1 MGGYRMRGPTKFLSL
16 LTFLLGFVS
25 MTLFPDTVYSQAPYY
40 QGKTI
45 TILRGGEP
53 GGSGDMQ
60 ARALIP
66 FLKKYIPGNP
76 TIIVENVPGAAGMK
90 AVNQVYSTAKPDG
103 LTIAAVGSGLASG
116 AILGLPGARYDI
128 DKLIYLGSTEHGD
141 PYIFLSRK
149 EAGFDSLDKL
159 RAAPSVRIGAQT
171 VGHAIYVSGR
181 IFAYVLGLKD
191 PRMVVGFGGPELD
204 VALTRGEIDA
214 RANSADTVVRRNAEA
229 LAKGEYNVHATLTI
243 PKGKFHPR
251 FANVPDA
258 DSLASNEKE
267 RQLVNL
273 FRAFMY
279 PRWPYVLPPGTPA
292 ATVKILRGAMASAFK
307 DPGFSGEFQKL
318 MGGEPSPL
326 TGEEVETSIRELP
339 RDPEVIGLYKKM
351 AEHGPLPPR

>member
-1 MGGYRMRGPTKFLSL
+1 MRGPTKFLSL
-16 LTFLLGFVS
+16 LTILLGFVS
-25 MTLFPDTVYSQAPYY
+25 MPLFPNTVHPQAPYY

-66 FLKKYIPGNP
+66 FLKKYIPGDP

-326 TGEEVETSIRELP
+326 TGEEVEISIRELP

>member
-1 MGGYRMRGPTKFLSL
+1 MRGPTQFLSL
-16 LTFLLGFVS
+16 FTLLLGFVS
-25 MTLFPDTVYSQAPYY
+25 ITLCPDTVYSQASYY

-90 AVNQVYSTAKPDG
+90 AVNQVYSSAKPDG

-204 VALTRGEIDA
+204 TALTRGEIDA

-251 FANVPDA
+251 FANVPDT

-267 RQLVNL
+267 RQLVSL

-326 TGEEVETSIRELP
+326 TGEEVESSIRELP

>member
-1 MGGYRMRGPTKFLSL
+1 MRGPTKFLSL
-16 LTFLLGFVS
+16 LTILLGFVS
-25 MTLFPDTVYSQAPYY
+25 MPLFPNTVHPQAPYY

-204 VALTRGEIDA
+204 TALTRGEIDA

-326 TGEEVETSIRELP
+326 TGEEVEISIRELP

>member
-1 MGGYRMRGPTKFLSL
+1 MRGPTKFLSL
-16 LTFLLGFVS
+16 LTILLGFVS
-25 MTLFPDTVYSQAPYY
+25 MPLFPNTVHPQAPYY

-326 TGEEVETSIRELP
+326 TGEEVEISIRELP

>member
-1 MGGYRMRGPTKFLSL
+1 MRPKTNFFLPLVL
-16 LTFLLGFVS
+16 LFGLALLPFFAGSVF
-25 MTLFPDTVYSQAPYY
+25 SQAPYY

-66 FLKKYIPGNP
+66 FLRKYIPGNP
-76 TIIVENVPGAAGMK
+76 TIIIENVPGAAGMK

-116 AILGLPGARYDI
+116 AILGLPGVRYDI

-149 EAGFDSLDKL
+149 EAGFDTLDKL

-181 IFAYVLGLKD
+181 IFAYVLGLKE
-191 PRMVVGFGGPELD
+191 PRIVVGFGGPELD
-204 VALTRGEIDA
+204 TALARGEIDA
-214 RANSADTVVRRNAEA
+214 RANSADTVVRRNADA
-229 LAKGEYNVHATLTI
+229 LSKGDFNIHATLTI
-243 PKGKFHPR
+243 PKGNLHPR
-251 FANVPDA
+251 FTNVPDA
-258 DSLASNEKE
+258 DSLAKNDKE

-292 ATVKILRGAMASAFK
+292 PTVKILRAAMVSAFK
-307 DPGFSGEFQKL
+307 DPGFSAEFKKL

-326 TGEEVETSIRELP
+326 SGEEVETSIRELP

>member
-1 MGGYRMRGPTKFLSL
+1 MQSKAKFFSLVMLLSG
-16 LTFLLGFVS
+16 LGFFGFS
-25 MTLFPDTVYSQAPYY
+25 PGAAYSQAPYY

-45 TILRGGEP
+45 TIVRGGEP

-66 FLKKYIPGNP
+66 FLKKHIPGNP
-76 TIIVENVPGAAGMK
+76 TIIIENMPGAAGMK
-90 AVNQVYSTAKPDG
+90 AVNHIYSTAKPDG
-103 LTIAAVGSGLASG
+103 LSITAVGSGLASG

-141 PYIFLSRK
+141 PYVFLSRK

-159 RAAPSVRIGAQT
+159 RAAPSIRIGAQT
-171 VGHAIYVSGR
+171 VGHAVYVSGR
-181 IFAYVLGLKD
+181 IFAYLLGLKD
-191 PRMVVGFGGPELD
+191 PRIVVGFGGPELD
-204 VALTRGEIDA
+204 TALARGEIDA

-229 LAKGEYNVHATLTI
+229 LGKGEFNIHATLTI

-251 FANVPDA
+251 FTNVPDA
-258 DSLASNEKE
+258 DSLAKNDKE
-267 RQLVNL
+267 RQLVGL

-292 ATVKILRGAMASAFK
+292 ATVKILRGAMVKALS
-307 DPGFSGEFQKL
+307 DPGFAGEFKKL

-351 AEHGPLPPR
+351 AEHGPLPAR